1 MTDRDDAMRR
11 LIECIARGHSMR
23 GAERECDVSHSA
35 VALWMKRSRV
45 RDNRYVL
52 DGRFFHEHIDEARA
66 QAATLERQIAR
77 RGASDFERTAQ
88 PEPVE
93 FDPAEMEPNAHKVEL
108 LDAAPP
114 GVNAN
119 DPLLRHPRATWSV
132 NSDLRPQLADAVE
145 SGTLAGRIDGGGYG
159 RQAPPQDATR
169 TTVATRRYSF
179 AERVKTGP
187 LTVHIIK
194 R

>member
-1 MTDRDDAMRR
+1 VTDRDDAMRR

-52 DGRFFHEHIDEARA
+52 DGRYFHEHIDAARR
-66 QAATLERQIAR
+66 QAATLERQFAR
-77 RGASDFERTAQ
+77 RGASDFERVAQ
-88 PEPVE
+88 PQPVE

-119 DPLLRHPRATWSV
+119 DPLLRHPRAHWGV
-132 NSDLRPQLADAVE
+132 NAGLRPQLADVE
-145 SGTLAGRIDGGGYG
+145 HGSRAGRIDGGGYG
-159 RQAPPQDATR
+159 RQAPPEDATR
-169 TTVATRRYSF
+169 TTVATRRYSY

-187 LTVHIIK
+187 LAVHIVK
-194 R
+194 P